1 MSARPAKA
9 INDISAALKRQTKVL
24 MAVGVFSGVINI
36 LALTGAFYMLQ
47 IYDRVLPSGSVAT
60 LIGLTILMA
69 GLYAAFGLLD
79 FFRVRLMSRV
89 GLRFDQLLSRKIFGL
104 VYAGASPAQRADPS
118 LQPIRDL
125 DQIRTFLSGM
135 GPAALFD
142 LPWMPLF
149 LAVIYLL
156 HPVLGLFATCGA
168 LVLIV
173 LTALAEFMGK
183 KPMEA
188 AAYSHRERLSLAE
201 TARRN
206 GEAVQALGMGHHL
219 DRRWEDVNARFLAQQ
234 VKASDA
240 TSLIGTMSKAVRLI
254 LQSGIL
260 GLGAYYAISGEVSA
274 GTIIAGSITMSRALA
289 PLDSVIAHWRGFI
302 AARQSYHRLVALF
315 AHQEATSGPAE
326 QISLPTPKRSLEVSK
341 LVVAPPGSRQP
352 TIKGID
358 FNLAAGDGLG
368 VIGPTAS
375 GKSSLARTLVGVWK
389 PSNPMSAVRLD
400 GAAID
405 QWSPDE
411 LGRHIGYLPQD
422 IELFEGTIAA
432 NIGRFDPS
440 ASDEEIIA
448 AAKAAGCHEMIVQ
461 LENGYQMQIGEG
473 GASLSGGQRQRIALA
488 RALFRNPFLVVLDE
502 PNANLDQQGENAL
515 TQAIIGVRRR
525 GGIAIVVA
533 HRPSTLASLNKVL
546 VIANGQTQDF
556 GARDEVLRRVL
567 KSQSGG
573 RPPAGQPAPS
583 APARKPD
590 ATTLQPTG
598 TKEPTDG

>member
-1 MSARPAKA
+1 
-9 INDISAALKRQTKVL
+9 
-24 MAVGVFSGVINI
+24 MAVGFFSGVINI

-104 VYAGASPAQRADPS
+104 VYSGASPAQRADPS

-156 HPVLGLFATCGA
+156 HPVLGLFATGGA

-315 AHQEATSGPAE
+315 AHKEAASGPAE

-358 FNLAAGDGLG
+358 FALAAGDGLG

-405 QWSPDE
+405 QWPPDE

-422 IELFEGTIAA
+422 IELFEGTIAS

-556 GARDEVLRRVL
+556 GPRDEVLRRVL

-573 RPPAGQPAPS
+573 RPAAGQPVPS